1 MLALALLC
9 RTTGYGAIFAGGR
22 VNLLGADSHYHT
34 LRLRSQARVWP
45 RLDSQRDHQIAHPQG
60 YDVNWPPGFDYLA
73 ATLLRLAHVGAADV
87 DGAARLGT
95 SLVVALGCLTALVAA
110 LLARQLGL
118 SLLWVLVAGLAA
130 AALPIAVE
138 YSRVGRV
145 DHHVAETLF
154 TLLLPLLHL
163 RAAAS
168 RHPLRGQLGV
178 GLLMGASF
186 WLWPSALLGVGLWI
200 AVLLL
205 GAWWAQR
212 LEQARAAAIQSA
224 VAALLLAPLAVH
236 MPPTVRWSLACPS
249 WAQLWLLVLAFL
261 AASTLYLTVARW
273 PVSDWRSLRR
283 GRWRSLLVP
292 LLLAATLPF
301 SPFAAGFAQLW
312 SFGAKEQLWGLLLE
326 QRSLFALPAA
336 QQLLLG
342 TYLVYALIPLALLA
356 VWRRSWQPGVKL
368 MAAFGLPLLSLG
380 LFQLR
385 FLPTGALLVLPL
397 AALGLDE
404 VGQWLQLQKGAGR
417 WVTAALAGA
426 WLLALQPALPF
437 ALTERSLPEPGRL
450 AREEL
455 ARWLGRHTRTAER
468 PSTGAQ
474 SLAREGVFT
483 PINMGQLTANLA
495 NLPVVGSTVIVEGTV
510 SANRDTMAFYSASD
524 LGKAAELARRRR
536 IRWVLVT
543 RFPRRRYQR
552 FRRLLGWP
560 VLAGA
565 KLAQAHRRSL
575 AVRLLIDF
583 GARAPAGPAQPPL
596 SPLAW
601 LQHRHESALQGPI
614 PAAQLYRR
622 VAGAR
627 LVGRARP
634 GASVQLYLPLL
645 TNRGRPFVY
654 RVDITAAADGRF
666 ELRLP
671 YATTPATRELT
682 GTRGP
687 LRLRADGREVQLK
700 VDQSAVERG
709 SIVTVPA
716 LTPAAIPDGSPPST
730 APTKAAPSAPSAL

>member
-45 RLDSQRDHQIAHPQG
+45 RLTSQHDHHIAHPEG
-60 YDVNWPPGFDYLA
+60 YDVIWPPGFDYLG
-73 ATLLRLAHVGAADV
+73 ATLARLSGAKSV
-87 DGAARLGT
+87 DDAARVGT
-95 SLVVALGCLTALVAA
+95 VLVVALGALAALIVA
-110 LLARQLGL
+110 LLALQLGL
-118 SLLWVLVAGLAA
+118 GLRGALLAGLAA
-130 AALPIAVE
+130 AVLPIAVE
-138 YSRVGRV
+138 YSRLGRV

-186 WLWPSALLGVGLWI
+186 WLWPSALLGVGLWL

-205 GAWWAQR
+205 GAWWGQR
-212 LEQARAAAIQSA
+212 LEQARAAALQSA
-224 VAALLLAPLAVH
+224 GAVLLLVPLAAH
-236 MPPTVRWSLACPS
+236 MPPAVRWSLACPS

-261 AASTLYLTVARW
+261 AASTLYLTIARW
-273 PVSDWRSLRR
+273 PGSDGHSLRR
-283 GRWRSLLVP
+283 GRLRTLLVP

-326 QRSLFALPAA
+326 QRSLFALPLAH
-336 QQLLLG
+336 QLLLG
-342 TYLVYALIPLALLA
+342 TYLVYALVPLALLA
-356 VWRRSWQPGVKL
+356 LWRQGRRQPGVTL
-368 MAAFGLPLLSLG
+368 LAAFGLPLLALG

-397 AALGLDE
+397 AALGLAE
-404 VGQWLQLQKGAGR
+404 LGRWLQEQKGAGR

-437 ALTERSLPEPGRL
+437 ALNERSLPEAGRL

-455 ARWLGRHTRTAER
+455 ARWLGRRTRTAEQH
-468 PSTGAQ
+468 SGALAGGK

-495 NLPVVGSTVIVEGTV
+495 NLPVVGSTVIVEGTL

-524 LGKAAELARRRR
+524 PSKAAELAQQRQ

-565 KLAQAHRRSL
+565 KLARAHRRSL

-596 SPLAW
+596 PPLAW
-601 LQHRHESALQGPI
+601 LQHRHESALQGRI
-614 PAAQLYRR
+614 SAAQLYRR

-634 GASVQLYLPLL
+634 GTSVQLYLPLL

-654 RVDITAAADGRF
+654 RVDTTAAADGRF

-671 YATTPATRELT
+671 YATTKATRDLT

-687 LRLRADGREVQLK
+687 LRLRAEGREVQLK
-700 VDQSAVERG
+700 VDEAAVERG
-709 SIVTVPA
+709 AIVKVPA
-716 LTPAAIPDGSPPST
+716 LL
-730 APTKAAPSAPSAL
+730 PTPSAL